1 MTAAYKKG
9 TVQSADFLFD
19 AQTGALLVEIAG
31 IPRQSVTAAGVAVT
45 GGYVTLVEM
54 DGLYAGSLL
63 NIEVS
68 NVGISPNNAAMNHF
82 KVQLRD
88 HVSGDWY
95 DYLSDSDFQSLVNPN
110 VLFCTTVIP
119 QTLAAGAQAH
129 MHIRINAAAS
139 VRVQA
144 SVASGTGTI
153 TAYATVAG

>member
-1 MTAAYKKG
+1 MRKWLSTLDVEHTNG
-9 TVQSADFLFD
+9 MLTVQ
-19 AQTGALLVEIAG
+19 V
-31 IPRQSVTAAGVAVT
+31 PRQSVTAASVPVT
-45 GGYVTLVEM
+45 GGYVTLAEL
-54 DGLYAGSLL
+54 DGLFAGTFL

-68 NVGISPNNAAMNHF
+68 NVGVNPNNAALNHF

-95 DYLSDSDFQSLVNPN
+95 DYLTDSDFQSLVNPN

-129 MHIRINAAAS
+129 MHIRINGAAS
-139 VRVQA
+139 VRLQA

-153 TAYATVAG
+153 TTFASVTG